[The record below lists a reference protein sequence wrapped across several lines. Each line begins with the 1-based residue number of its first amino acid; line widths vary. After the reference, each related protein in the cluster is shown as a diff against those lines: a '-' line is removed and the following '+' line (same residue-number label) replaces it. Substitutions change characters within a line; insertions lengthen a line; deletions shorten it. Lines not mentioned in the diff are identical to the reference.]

1 MSLWEI
7 AYLLQ
12 RGKNHSA
19 RLWSDGGRAQA
30 PTPGNQSAKFR
41 QPGMNFGLVILPAGE
56 KDSGG
61 GRKEVGMKNPIEKR
75 PPARI

>member
-1 MSLWEI
+1 
-7 AYLLQ
+7 
-12 RGKNHSA
+12 
-19 RLWSDGGRAQA
+19 
-30 PTPGNQSAKFR
+30 
-41 QPGMNFGLVILPAGE
+41 MNFGLVILPAGE

>member
-1 MSLWEI
+1 MARFAERMSLREI

-19 RLWSDGGRAQA
+19 RCSNEAGKSIR
-30 PTPGNQSAKFR
+30 KIR